1 MGFLVFVRTFLKMVN
16 SVYASANLSEGGIF
30 CSMRENPSP
39 AKIVVP
45 KSKCPGYTSFLQMN
59 PQKVVE
65 K

>member
-1 MGFLVFVRTFLKMVN
+1 MVN
-16 SVYASANLSEGGIF
+16 SIYASDNLSEVAIF

-59 PQKVVE
+59 PLKSGGEIME
-65 K
+65 KNY